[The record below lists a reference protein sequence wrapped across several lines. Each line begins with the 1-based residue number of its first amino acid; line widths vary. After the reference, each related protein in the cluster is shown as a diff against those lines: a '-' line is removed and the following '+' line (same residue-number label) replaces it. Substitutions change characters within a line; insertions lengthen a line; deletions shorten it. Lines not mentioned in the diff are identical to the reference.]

1 MLDTSAKER
10 IFKRIRLVI
19 VDRQP
24 IVLQG
29 LKSVLGAQPDFDVV
43 ASCSDG
49 TSCIQA
55 IRNLTPDVA
64 LLADTL
70 PDLTASE
77 ILAIAKAERL
87 PTRLVFF
94 TDSDTDH
101 DLTSAIAAGACH
113 AIAKY
118 VAPDA
123 MLRSLRL
130 MTKRSFLEQSDLS
143 PTAEETDSG
152 KNENLLELLTPRERQ
167 IVRLVSEGMSN
178 KEIAHQLNV
187 SDGTVKVHLHNIFQ
201 KLEITNRTVLATLA
215 LLQRPS
221 GFGMLSLALLAVAIA
236 DELKAS
242 EANDLLPHDD
252 STGSAAEHA
261 EYELWKRA
269 ILRHVIV
276 ADSDEK
282 PSLTQRGVLVGAS
295 QISTAASAI
304 EALRT
309 AEQSAGVKS
318 WKDYS
323 SVGSSTPGSATPSL
337 RGMNDAQIGGE
348 STAEHLFSRLTSNP
362 TLVHGGYGT
371 FATLTGALIYAL
383 SDPHLALLSHDPAK
397 APLDSF
403 VDVTGYKAA
412 TKLAA
417 ISNADD
423 NHVDD
428 SVQGFRAHD
437 SRLSSAFVAAENESA
452 AGEGETLQK
461 LAGLVHFGHDAGS
474 GGYSG
479 DKLMGGNVAENVV
492 HRDPT
497 DSDSTSSGSVFN
509 FASGP
514 SRINLA
520 AFGAL
525 ARLHM
530 TAASKSIPPH
540 TIAWIFDSASNETIV
555 YVNATDHVLKI
566 GDRDLLE
573 IHLQGGVSIAESDFV
588 GQPTAAAAALTLE
601 QLEEALTS
609 VTATETVL
617 STDSVHTVIGT
628 RESAFGTAGVWDIL
642 ADVDWRTEFAPAR
655 TTEERVDRADGS
667 ARTSPIVLA
676 HAAAVTAVE
685 SLTFMSQ
692 RIDADTGPSIAGSAG
707 GSNSQHVLEPWPAK
721 ETGAEQIEAGFIPG
735 SDVGDENANQSPASD
750 PSGRSA
756 KTAETD
762 RVEHGNSVHS
772 TSTNAPEAAEF
783 GESSPATAHRDDREG
798 ARHAPEQ
805 MSERAGARDVAELK
819 SMPGNRA
826 GNDNAH
832 DSVASDDSS
841 GPAKTAEP
849 GGLDHSNPHASER
862 ESAKAAPETA
872 KVKSMPGNRAGNDNA
887 HDSPASDDSSGPA
900 KTAEPGGLGHS
911 NSHAPERG
919 EAKAVT
925 ETAKV
930 KSMPGNR
937 AGNDNAHDSVA
948 SDDSSG
954 PAKTAE
960 PGGLDHRP
968 GGLDHSNPHASE
980 RESAKAATET
990 AKVKSM
996 PGNRAGNDN
1005 AHDSVA
1011 SDDSSGPA
1019 KTAEPGGLDHSNPHA
1034 SERESAKAATETAEV
1049 KSMPG
1054 NRAGNDNAHDSPAS
1068 DDSSGPAKTA
1078 EPGGLDHSNSHAP
1091 ERGEA
1096 KAATETAKVK
1106 SMPGNR
1112 AGNDN
1117 AHDSLAS
1124 DGSSGPAKT
1133 AEPGGLDHSNPH
1145 ASDRRSATAATET
1158 AEVKSMPGN
1167 RADNDNLHDS
1177 VASDDSSGPAKT
1189 AEPGGLDHS
1198 NPHASERRSATAAT
1212 ETAEVKSMPGN
1223 RAGNDDAHDS
1233 LVSDDSSG
1241 LAKTAEPGGLDHS
1254 NSHASE
1260 RGEAK
1265 AATETAE
1272 AMAIPGKD
1280 VGNDNEHHS
1289 WTPADTPGSAKM
1301 AEPGGVEHSN
1311 EWEHSAS
1318 AHGPKDDENAAAAG
1332 SADRVGTQNVAE
1344 PEPAKAA
1351 ATAELPETLFTSEKG
1366 VGDGDNHR
1374 ASNASMSATAAT
1386 ADLQHSNSGYNLPST
1401 SPNASAATEIA
1412 ESSATRGD
1420 GAGNGNPQH
1429 ATQPAAIALAAAQP
1443 ANAAFET
1450 GGADQERV
1458 FRFDSDATPFTLIVR
1473 AEPSEVHIP
1482 LDPPVQPGQ
1491 VATPDI
1497 LVKILPNAL
1506 DEHAANHGNNG
1517 PHHATVP
1524 AHHDLLI

>member
-428 SVQGFRAHD
+428 SVPGFRAHD

-497 DSDSTSSGSVFN
+497 DSNSTSSGFH

-685 SLTFMSQ
+685 SLTFKSQ

-735 SDVGDENANQSPASD
+735 SDVGDENAHQSPASD

-762 RVEHGNSVHS
+762 RVEHGNPVHS

-805 MSERAGARDVAELK
+805 MSERAGARDVAELKSMPGNRAGNDNAHDSPASDDSSGPAKTAEPGGLGHSNSHAPERGEAKAVTETAKVK

-919 EAKAVT
+919 AATAATETAEVKSMPGNRAGNDNAHDSLASDGSSGPAKTAEPGGLGHSNPHAPERGEAKAVT
-925 ETAKV
+925 ETAEV

-960 PGGLDHRP
+960 PGGL
-968 GGLDHSNPHASE
+968 GHSNPHAPE
-980 RESAKAATET
+980 RGE
-990 AKVKSM
+990 
-996 PGNRAGNDN
+996 
-1005 AHDSVA
+1005 
-1011 SDDSSGPA
+1011 A
-1019 KTAEPGGLDHSNPHA
+1019 KTV
-1034 SERESAKAATETAEV
+1034 TETAEV

-1078 EPGGLDHSNSHAP
+1078 EPGGLDHSN
-1091 ERGEA
+1091 
-1096 KAATETAKVK
+1096 
-1106 SMPGNR
+1106 
-1112 AGNDN
+1112 
-1117 AHDSLAS
+1117 
-1124 DGSSGPAKT
+1124 
-1133 AEPGGLDHSNPH
+1133 
-1145 ASDRRSATAATET
+1145 
-1158 AEVKSMPGN
+1158 
-1167 RADNDNLHDS
+1167 
-1177 VASDDSSGPAKT
+1177 
-1189 AEPGGLDHS
+1189 
-1198 NPHASERRSATAAT
+1198 PHASERES
-1212 ETAEVKSMPGN
+1212 
-1223 RAGNDDAHDS
+1223 
-1233 LVSDDSSG
+1233 
-1241 LAKTAEPGGLDHS
+1241 
-1254 NSHASE
+1254 
-1260 RGEAK
+1260 AK

-1272 AMAIPGKD
+1272 AMAIPDKG

-1311 EWEHSAS
+1311 EWGHSAS
-1318 AHGPKDDENAAAAG
+1318 AHGPKDDESAAAAG

-1351 ATAELPETLFTSEKG
+1351 ATAELPETLFISEKG

-1420 GAGNGNPQH
+1420 GAGNGNSQP

-1482 LDPPVQPGQ
+1482 LDPHVQPGQ

-1506 DEHAANHGNNG
+1506 DEHVANHGNNG

>member
-94 TDSDTDH
+94 TDSDADH

-348 STAEHLFSRLTSNP
+348 STAEYLFSRFTSNP
-362 TLVHGGYGT
+362 TLIHGGYGT

-428 SVQGFRAHD
+428 SVPGFRAHD

-497 DSDSTSSGSVFN
+497 DSNSTSSGSVFN

-573 IHLQGGVSIAESDFV
+573 IHLQGSVSIAELDFV

-685 SLTFMSQ
+685 SLTFKSQ

-735 SDVGDENANQSPASD
+735 SDVGDENEHQSPASD

-762 RVEHGNSVHS
+762 RVEHGNPVHS

-783 GESSPATAHRDDREG
+783 GESRPASAHRDDREG

-805 MSERAGARDVAELK
+805 MSARAGARDVAEL
-819 SMPGNRA
+819 
-826 GNDNAH
+826 
-832 DSVASDDSS
+832 
-841 GPAKTAEP
+841 
-849 GGLDHSNPHASER
+849 
-862 ESAKAAPETA
+862 
-872 KVKSMPGNRAGNDNA
+872 KSMPGNRAGNDNA

-900 KTAEPGGLGHS
+900 KTAEPGGLDHS
-911 NSHAPERG
+911 NPHASER
-919 EAKAVT
+919 ESAKAAT

-948 SDDSSG
+948 SDGSSG

-960 PGGLDHRP
+960 PGGLDH
-968 GGLDHSNPHASE
+968 SNPHASE
-980 RESAKAATET
+980 RRSAKAATET
-990 AKVKSM
+990 AEVKSI

-1034 SERESAKAATETAEV
+1034 SERESAKAATETAE
-1049 KSMPG
+1049 
-1054 NRAGNDNAHDSPAS
+1054 
-1068 DDSSGPAKTA
+1068 
-1078 EPGGLDHSNSHAP
+1078 
-1091 ERGEA
+1091 
-1096 KAATETAKVK
+1096 
-1106 SMPGNR
+1106 
-1112 AGNDN
+1112 
-1117 AHDSLAS
+1117 
-1124 DGSSGPAKT
+1124 
-1133 AEPGGLDHSNPH
+1133 
-1145 ASDRRSATAATET
+1145 
-1158 AEVKSMPGN
+1158 
-1167 RADNDNLHDS
+1167 
-1177 VASDDSSGPAKT
+1177 
-1189 AEPGGLDHS
+1189 
-1198 NPHASERRSATAAT
+1198 
-1212 ETAEVKSMPGN
+1212 
-1223 RAGNDDAHDS
+1223 
-1233 LVSDDSSG
+1233 
-1241 LAKTAEPGGLDHS
+1241 
-1254 NSHASE
+1254 
-1260 RGEAK
+1260 
-1265 AATETAE
+1265 
-1272 AMAIPGKD
+1272 AMAIPDKG
-1280 VGNDNEHHS
+1280 VGNDKEHHS

-1301 AEPGGVEHSN
+1301 AEPGRVEHSN
-1311 EWEHSAS
+1311 EWGHSAS
-1318 AHGPKDDENAAAAG
+1318 AHGPKDDESAAAAG

-1351 ATAELPETLFTSEKG
+1351 ATAELPETLFISEKG

-1420 GAGNGNPQH
+1420 GAGNGNSQH

-1482 LDPPVQPGQ
+1482 LDPHVQPGQ